1 MSIFSMTSIVR
12 RKDANTIITNLG
24 DELVMMHVESGN
36 FITLNNLGR
45 VIWEKIEHP
54 LSIGDLIN
62 YLLSKY
68 NVSETQ
74 CKEETVIFLE
84 KLNAEHLLA

>member
-1 MSIFSMTSIVR
+1 MTNFSMTSIVK
-12 RKDANTIITNLG
+12 RKDANAIITNLG

-45 VIWEKIEHP
+45 VIWEKIEHHI
-54 LSIGDLIN
+54 SISDLIN

-74 CKEETVIFLE
+74 CKEETFEFIN
-84 KLNAEHLLA
+84 KLQSQDLLA